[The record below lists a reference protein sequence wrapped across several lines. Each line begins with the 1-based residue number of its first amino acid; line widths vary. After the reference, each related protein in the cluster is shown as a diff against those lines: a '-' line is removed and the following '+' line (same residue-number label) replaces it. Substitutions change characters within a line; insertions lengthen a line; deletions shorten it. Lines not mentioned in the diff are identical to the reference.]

1 MKNVVSG
8 IRQSCRSNTVEDE
21 IVWVVTVQTSKGTH
35 KQPVVKIFGLENEEK
50 FEVPQYG
57 ENVR

>member
-1 MKNVVSG
+1 MALGRVVEV
-8 IRQSCRSNTVEDE
+8 NTVGDE
-21 IVWVVTVQTSKGTH
+21 IVWVVTVQTSKGKY
-35 KQPVVKIFGLENEEK
+35 KQTAVKIFGLENEEK